1 VRRLA
6 KPSFALV
13 VCILTLAMMCK
24 VRGQVGGQNVKT
36 FFDSEMPGIKI
47 QVDATAETR
56 PKENLTVWLR
66 LIPQPDVS
74 VELFQLEVYGFLNGT
89 VRVSIGNITDH
100 SLSSNGMSS
109 EYNGTFFVPDGM
121 WGVTFGQITLTYNIS
136 LGNSEQIFRNATGG
150 FYMTHV
156 ENALLED
163 LENQLR
169 TVNDNYTKLNDDY
182 TKLSD
187 EYINLTGEYL
197 QLNQTFVQLQQN
209 YTTLWGN
216 YTGLQGSMNGDLDN
230 TRRVAVIFAVTTVFF
245 VATTVFMV
253 MRRPNETW

>member
-1 VRRLA
+1 
-6 KPSFALV
+6 
-13 VCILTLAMMCK
+13 MMCK
-24 VRGQVGGQNVKT
+24 VRGQVGGENVKT

-66 LIPQPDVS
+66 LIPQADVS

-100 SLSSNGMSS
+100 SFPLNGMSS

-121 WGVTFGQITLTYNIS
+121 WGVTFGQITLTYSIS
-136 LGNSEQIFRNATGG
+136 LGSSEQTFRNATSG

-156 ENALLED
+156 ENTLLED

-169 TVNDNYTKLNDDY
+169 TVNDNYTKLNDNY
-182 TKLSD
+182 TKLND
-187 EYINLTGEYL
+187 KYTNLTGEYL
-197 QLNQTFVQLQQN
+197 QLNQTFVQLQLN
-209 YTTLWGN
+209 YTA
-216 YTGLQGSMNGDLDN
+216 LQGSMNDDMDN
-230 TRRVAVIFAVTTVFF
+230 TRRVAVILAVTTVFF

-253 MRRPNETW
+253 MRRPKESW